1 MCGVESLC
9 LHRDCGNKERV
20 WLPYEVRGL
29 YKGLRAHSYCTDCGT
44 VKNISPDRAKDIGY
58 FINILSNI
66 GKRLENKKITQV
78 QMRLIIKELEDTT
91 GFKDTYGISKTD
103 QEKIFI
109 KTVRKHCNLPERLI
123 TEAL

>member
-1 MCGVESLC
+1 MC
-9 LHRDCGNKERV
+9 LHKDCGGTERV
-20 WLPYEVRGL
+20 WLPYENRGMH
-29 YKGLRAHSYCTDCGT
+29 KGLKAHPYCIHCGT
-44 VKNISPDRAKDIGY
+44 VKNISPDKAKDIGY
-58 FINILSNI
+58 FINILSKI
-66 GKRLENKKITQV
+66 EKRLENKKITQV

-91 GFKDTYGISKTD
+91 SFKDTYGINKTD